1 MIWCDFGVVGGGATR
16 LGLCFLGGIGAVGT
30 QELAAGHGPRVR
42 GWIEA
47 WGERSAV
54 ASSSSSS
61 SVRGSGLSGASMAA
75 GWDCDRYG
83 HHCVRLQIWYLL
95 SMFVSRVVDGE
106 PAVSPLASL
115 PLVPA
120 QPLLLPGSYRGEPQP
135 RDRC

>member
-61 SVRGSGLSGASMAA
+61 VRGSGLSGASMAA
-75 GWDCDRYG
+75 GWDCDR
-83 HHCVRLQIWYLL
+83 
-95 SMFVSRVVDGE
+95 VS
-106 PAVSPLASL
+106 
-115 PLVPA
+115 
-120 QPLLLPGSYRGEPQP
+120 
-135 RDRC
+135 